1 MFMAGWMMGHLIK
14 GGVAQVENGFEG
26 HPGTA
31 KLAVVISQRIKRETP
46 NSLILD
52 FGTIQENGSL
62 ITDTFP
68 LPIPK
73 GDYSVCRSVNGDILG
88 TSESSWTNHLQEDK
102 HIHSNPSTVPEHS
115 HDVPMPKLK
124 TGDRVLVA
132 WVQNEAVVV
141 DLIECS

>member
-1 MFMAGWMMGHLIK
+1 MG
-14 GGVAQVENGFEG
+14 NGFEG

-31 KLAVVISQRIKRETP
+31 KLAAVISQRIKRETK

-52 FGTIQENGSL
+52 FGTIQGNGSL
-62 ITDTFP
+62 VTDTFP

-88 TSESSWTNHLQEDK
+88 TSESSWINHLQEDK
-102 HIHSNPSTVPEHS
+102 HIHSNSSMVPKHS
-115 HDVPMPKLK
+115 HDVPMQKLK
-124 TGDRVLVA
+124 AGDRVLVA